1 MKKGNDMGQFLIVSS
16 SGKKSR
22 TRVIVAVLTVFF
34 ILALFSACVEVEPEY
49 TAVDTQ
55 LSAGSDSSNDDNETN
70 LTDGGR
76 LYVFNWG
83 HFIYEPVLRMFEDEY
98 NIRVIYS
105 TYATNEEM
113 YARVVG
119 GGAQF
124 DVLFPSDYMIERMAT
139 EGLLR
144 PLNWDNLP
152 NREHIDE
159 KFWYWQHDPQNIY
172 SMPYMWGTFGLLYNT
187 NMVTQP
193 VYSWEILW
201 DEQFDNNIFMYDSSR
216 CSIGVAQKLLGFSMN
231 STDPGELEL
240 ARNLM
245 IEQAPLVRAF
255 LGDQV
260 IDSMINE
267 EAALATVF
275 SGDARWIIY
284 YNENHNFV
292 NPQEGVQLFI
302 DSMVIPANS
311 RNPENAELFI
321 NFMTRPDIAYLNTRY
336 IRYST
341 TNASAFAMLPDYW
354 QNCPIYWPDDDVL
367 ARGEVFVDLGE
378 FRADFERAWTQ
389 VMVAGN

>member
-1 MKKGNDMGQFLIVSS
+1 MKKLLLFALL
-16 SGKKSR
+16 
-22 TRVIVAVLTVFF
+22 VAMLG
-34 ILALFSACVEVEPEY
+34 IAACTSVEPEGSF
-49 TAVDTQ
+49 AVTDNGNGAASETD
-55 LSAGSDSSNDDNETN
+55 DSE
-70 LTDGGR
+70 LLGGR

-83 HFIYEPVLRMFEDEY
+83 HFIYPPVLRMFEEEY
-98 NIRVIYS
+98 GIRVIYS

-113 YARVVG
+113 YQRVVG

-124 DVLFPSDYMIERMAT
+124 DILIPSDYMIERMIT
-139 EGLLR
+139 EERLL
-144 PLNWDNLP
+144 PINWDLVP
-152 NREHIDE
+152 NRSYIDP
-159 KFWYWQHDPQNIY
+159 KFWGWAHDPTDRY

-187 NMVTQP
+187 NMVEGP
-193 VYSWEILW
+193 VDSWEILW
-201 DEQFDNNIFMYDSSR
+201 DTQFANNIFMYDSSR
-216 CSIGVAQKLLGFSMN
+216 CSIGVAQHLLGFSMN
-231 STDPGELEL
+231 STCPDELEQ

-284 YNENHNFV
+284 YNPDHNFV
-292 NPQEGVQLFI
+292 NPREGVQLFV
-302 DSMVIPANS
+302 DSMIIPSNA
-311 RNPENAELFI
+311 RNVENAHAFI

-341 TNASAFAMLPDYW
+341 TNAGAFAMLPDYW
-354 QNCPIYWPDDDVL
+354 QNCQIYWPDDATLD
-367 ARGEVFVDLGE
+367 RGEVFVDLGD

-389 VMVAGN
+389 IMVAGN